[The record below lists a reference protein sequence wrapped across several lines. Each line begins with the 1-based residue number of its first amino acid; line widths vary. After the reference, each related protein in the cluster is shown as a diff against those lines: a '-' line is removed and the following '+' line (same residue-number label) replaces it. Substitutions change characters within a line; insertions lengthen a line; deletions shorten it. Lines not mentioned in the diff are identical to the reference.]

1 MWILLY
7 NSGTDNEG
15 IYARYEGGKN
25 TVIAF
30 DQEDDALRYS
40 VMLEAQDFPEP
51 KIERISETELRQ
63 FCLESNL
70 SLLVISP
77 TDLVLPP
84 EQNLEQTD
92 WQPNRARVEEP
103 ESEFSAEQLDR
114 LRLRLEGLLE

>member
-15 IYARYEGGKN
+15 IYARYENGQN

-40 VMLEAQDFPEP
+40 VMLEAQDFPQP
-51 KIERISETELRQ
+51 KIERISEVELRQ
-63 FCLESNL
+63 FCQEANL
-70 SLLVISP
+70 ALLVISP

-92 WQPNRARVEEP
+92 WQPDRPVQNQLDQ
-103 ESEFSAEQLDR
+103 EFSPDQLDL
-114 LRLRLEGLLE
+114 LRRQLEELL